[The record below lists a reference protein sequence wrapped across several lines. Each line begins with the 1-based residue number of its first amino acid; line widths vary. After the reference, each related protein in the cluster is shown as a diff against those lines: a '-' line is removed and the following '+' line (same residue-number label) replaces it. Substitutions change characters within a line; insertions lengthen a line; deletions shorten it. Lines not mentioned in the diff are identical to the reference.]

1 MTARFGYTLSSEEHA
16 PAALV
21 RNAVRAELH
30 HVDFVTVSDHYHP
43 WVQNQGH
50 SGFVWSVLGAIAAST
65 DRLEV
70 ATGVTCPMIRIHPA
84 VVAQAA
90 ATTAQLFRGRF
101 SLGVGSGEALNEHI
115 LGDRWPAPEVR
126 LAMLE
131 EAVEVMRKLFTGE
144 TVDHRGE
151 HYTVENARLFDP
163 PETPLPIIVSAFGP
177 VATELAGRIGDGF
190 WSHGGDREIIE
201 RYEKAGGTGPR
212 YAQLN
217 VCLGDDE
224 AKCRET
230 VHQIWPNGAVPGQLS
245 QDLPTWT
252 HFEQVANLVTED
264 DATAK
269 VVCGPDLDAV
279 VAEASTFIEAGFDHI
294 HLHQIGPDQDAF
306 FDRWERG
313 LRESLQS
320 LT

>member
-21 RNAVRAELH
+21 RNAVRAEH
-30 HVDFVTVSDHYHP
+30 ARFDFVTVSDHFHP
-43 WVQNQGH
+43 WVQSQGH
-50 SGFVWSVLGAIAAST
+50 SGFVWSVLGAVAAST
-65 DRLEV
+65 ERLEV
-70 ATGVTCPMIRIHPA
+70 ATGVTCPLIRIHPA
-84 VVAQAA
+84 IVAQAA
-90 ATTAQLFRGRF
+90 ATTAQLFNGRF

-115 LGDRWPAPEVR
+115 LGDRWPAPEIR

-131 EAVEVMRKLFTGE
+131 EAVDVLRKLFTGE

-151 HYTVENARLFDP
+151 HYTVENARIFDP
-163 PETPLPIIVSAFGP
+163 PETPLPIIVSGFGP
-177 VATELAGRIGDGF
+177 VATELAGRIGDGY
-190 WSHGGDREIIE
+190 WGHGGDSEMMK
-201 RYEKAGGTGPR
+201 RYEAAGGKGPR

-264 DATAK
+264 DATAS
-269 VVCGPDLDAV
+269 VTCGPDLDAV
-279 VAEASTFIEAGFDHI
+279 VEEARTFIESGFDHI